1 MMNQDLLKIYA
12 DSFRENWDLP
22 AVTDYAGGSSMTYGE
37 FARRIIRTHIF
48 FKECGIRRGDKIA
61 LMGKNTSSWVTIYMA
76 TITYGAV
83 IVPILAE
90 FNPADAQHIINHSEA
105 VMLFCTE
112 SLWENLDF
120 EQLHNVKS
128 VISLDG
134 QRVLG
139 EHPRNSGKVEKALGR
154 VATIYNSRFPSGYG
168 ANDIN
173 YPRLPKDSLCEIN
186 YTSGSTGFSK
196 GVMLSLN
203 NLCGNVVFGIESRLH
218 YRGSRCLSFLPL
230 AHAYGCAFDMLTP
243 LACGSHITLFGKLP
257 TPKLLLKALAEV
269 RPNLIVSVPLILEKI
284 YRKQIQPQLETPRIK
299 RLLALPLIR
308 GQVYRSIRNKLI
320 DAFGG
325 CFSQVI
331 IGGAP
336 LNPEVEAFLLKI
348 KFPLTVG
355 YGMTECGPLISYTFW
370 KQFIPGSVGMTL
382 PGIMHSRIQIP
393 DDGNTQVM
401 MSGGNELPVGEIC
414 VKGENVMLGYY
425 KNAEATAAAIDHE
438 GWLHTGDMGSITDNG
453 TIFIKGRYKTMILSA
468 SGQNIYPEEIEAKIN
483 NKPYVAE
490 SLVVERGPRLVALVY
505 PDYEAM
511 DAAGLTLAKMQPVM
525 DLIIKEVNG
534 QLAPYEQLS
543 SVQIVP
549 VEFEKT
555 PKKSIRRYLY
565 K

>member
-1 MMNQDLLKIYA
+1 MMKQDLLQIYA
-12 DSFRENWDLP
+12 DSFRLNWDLP

-37 FARRIIRTHIF
+37 FARRIARTHIF
-48 FKECGIRRGDKIA
+48 FQECGIRRGDKIA
-61 LMGKNTSSWVTIYMA
+61 LLGKNTSSWVTIYMA

-83 IVPILAE
+83 IVPILAD
-90 FNPADAQHIINHSEA
+90 FNPIDAQHIINHSEA
-105 VMLFCTE
+105 VMLFCSE
-112 SLWENLDF
+112 SIWENIDF
-120 EQLHNVKS
+120 DSLINVKS
-128 VISLDG
+128 VLSLDG
-134 QRVLG
+134 SRLLG
-139 EHPRNSGKVEKALGR
+139 EHPKNSGKVGKALSR
-154 VATIYNSRFPSGYG
+154 VAEIYDKRYPSGYG
-168 ANDIN
+168 AKDIK

-203 NLCGNVVFGIESRLH
+203 NLCGNIVFGVESRLH

-243 LACGSHITLFGKLP
+243 LAAGSHITLFGK
-257 TPKLLLKALAEV
+257 TPSPRLLLKALGEV
-269 RPNLIVSVPLILEKI
+269 RPNLIISVPLILEKI
-284 YRKQIQPQLETPRIK
+284 YRKQILPQINSPRIK
-299 RLLALPLIR
+299 RLLAIPLVR
-308 GQVYRSIRNKLI
+308 GQVYKSIRRKLI

-331 IGGAP
+331 IGGAA
-336 LNPEVEAFLLKI
+336 LNPEVEEFLLRI

-370 KQFIPGSVGMTL
+370 KEFVPGSVGQTL
-382 PGIMHSRIQIP
+382 PGIMQSRLSYPDTAAIP
-393 DDGNTQVM
+393 TMISDGREM
-401 MSGGNELPVGEIC
+401 PVGEIC

-425 KNAEATAAAIDHE
+425 KNPEATEAAIDSE
-438 GWLHTGDMGSITDNG
+438 GWLHTGDMGSISDNG

-468 SGQNIYPEEIEAKIN
+468 SGQNIYPEEIEAKLN

-511 DAAGLTLAKMQPVM
+511 DAAGLTLPKMAPVM
-525 DLIIKEVNG
+525 DLVLKEVNS

-543 SVQIVP
+543 AIQIVD

-555 PKKSIRRYLY
+555 PKKSIKRYLY